1 MLKFSYELIT
11 KDEVRGEIY
20 LNTNPNPESNV
31 VKFKKSGIVS
41 VISFLLLLAAIS
53 TTAFIVYLKS
63 SGYDFST
70 MSVKDAVAFLKDKS
84 NSKNTS
90 STEITFSQDGNVDC
104 KLYADYTVILS
115 QDSIKWY
122 DRKGK
127 LLQENALTLARPV
140 LRISEKYMVVADI
153 SGRDIFFYKG
163 KKQLWSKKLDN
174 QIINL
179 DVSDDGYCTVVTQ
192 SKEFKS
198 AVQVIDING
207 LDKYTKLCAE
217 DIVISAKSIHGGD
230 DVFINKLTTDS
241 VKTGTKLEFNNIYDE
256 KPFASVNIADT
267 IIPLVFDQGENVV
280 AVGQNIILYLDKQ
293 GKEVWRKNAESIFC
307 VVPKIDKYIV
317 VAGKF
322 ASEGGTV
329 GQQIVV
335 LDKKGNTLYSFEQPE
350 NIIGMDI
357 HGSRLLL
364 RTQRS
369 VYLYSIK
376 GKKLGQYSAKNELKD
391 AYLVEENEVVIVSGG
406 SIETVK
412 IDGSTT

>member
-1 MLKFSYELIT
+1 MS
-11 KDEVRGEIY
+11 
-20 LNTNPNPESNV
+20 TNPNPESKV
-31 VKFKKSGIVS
+31 IKFKKSGIVS
-41 VISFLLLLAAIS
+41 VITFLLLLIAIS
-53 TTAFIVYLKS
+53 TTAFIVYLKN

-84 NSKNTS
+84 NSKKTA

-104 KLYADYTVILS
+104 KLYAGFTVILS
-115 QDSIKWY
+115 QDSIRWY
-122 DRKGK
+122 DGKGK
-127 LLQENALTLARPV
+127 LLQENALTMARPV
-140 LRISEKYMVVADI
+140 LRMSDKYMVVADI
-153 SGRDIFFYKG
+153 SGRDMFFYKG

-192 SKEFKS
+192 SKDFKS

-207 LDKYTKLCAE
+207 LEKYTKLCAE
-217 DIVISAKSIHGGD
+217 DIVVSAKSIHGGD
-230 DVFINKLTTDS
+230 DVFINKLTTDT

-256 KPFASVNIADT
+256 KPFASVNITDT
-267 IIPLVFDQGENVV
+267 IIPLALTQGDNIV
-280 AVGQNIILYLDKQ
+280 AVGQNVILYLDKQ

-307 VVPKIDKYIV
+307 VVPKVDKYIV

-322 ASEGGTV
+322 ATEGGTA
-329 GQQIVV
+329 GQKIIV
-335 LDKKGNTLYSFEQPE
+335 LDKKGNVLYSFEQPE

-357 HGSRLLL
+357 RGGRLLL

-376 GKKLGQYSAKNELKD
+376 GEKLGQYSARNELKD
-391 AYLVEENEVVIVSGG
+391 AYLVGDNEVTVVSGG

-412 IDGSTT
+412 IDDSTT

>member
-1 MLKFSYELIT
+1 M
-11 KDEVRGEIY
+11 
-20 LNTNPNPESNV
+20 NTNPNPESNV
-31 VKFKKSGIVS
+31 IKFKKSGIVS

-53 TTAFIVYLKS
+53 VTAFIVYLKS
-63 SGYDFST
+63 EGYDFST
-70 MSVKDAVAFLKDKS
+70 MSVKDAVAYLKDKS
-84 NSKNTS
+84 NDNDTS
-90 STEITFSQDGNVDC
+90 STEITFSQDGSVDC
-104 KLYADYTVILS
+104 KLYDGYTVILS

-207 LDKYTKLCAE
+207 LETYTKLCAQ
-217 DIVISAKSIHGGD
+217 DIVVSAKSIHDGN

-241 VKTGTKLEFNNIYDE
+241 VKTGTILEFNNIYDE
-256 KPFASVNIADT
+256 KPFASLNITDT
-267 IIPLVFDQGENVV
+267 IIPLVFEQGDNVV
-280 AVGQNIILYLDKQ
+280 AVGQNMILYLDKQ
-293 GKEVWRKNAESIFC
+293 GKEVWKKNAESIFC
-307 VVPKIDKYIV
+307 VAPEIEKYIV

-322 ASEGGTV
+322 SNEGEIS

-335 LDKKGNTLYSFEQPE
+335 LDKEGNTLYSFEQPE

-357 HGSRLLL
+357 YGGRLLL

-369 VYLYSIK
+369 VYLYSVK
-376 GKKLGQYSAKNELKD
+376 GKKLGQYSARNELKD
-391 AYLVEENEVVIVSGG
+391 AYLVGDNEVIIVAGG

-412 IDGSTT
+412 IDESTT